1 MEKLYLKDKNELL
14 KLIAIKGYTQKSFA
28 NAVDITPT
36 YLSIVLN
43 SKDTS
48 IGKNTARKIA
58 RLLNI
63 EIADIF
69 FTSSVDKSYTD
80 LQRQSI

>member
-1 MEKLYLKDKNELL
+1 LEKLYLKDKNELL

-80 LQRQSI
+80 LQQQPI